1 MAKAPNT
8 VIGLDLGRYALKSV
22 VLQRKGPGRLALTQ
36 YASRPL
42 QQPIATSEQLTT
54 ELRALFKDL
63 GGGAKPCSVAVS
75 TADAILR
82 IIDQPETP
90 TEILRD
96 ALRFNGMTLLNQD
109 CREFVFD
116 CDQIA
121 VTSPDALDQGK
132 KRYLVGGLPR
142 PHITHIHQA
151 LEAANTNVHGL
162 QLAPV
167 SLFNAFEFA
176 QPELFAQHGF
186 LLVDIGFASSTMI
199 LGAKRELVLVRTV
212 DVGGQSIVEALMAL
226 SGESRE
232 AVLIALEQEDEVM
245 VENARMALMNLTR
258 EVSSSIGFF
267 EARREESIS
276 QIFVS
281 GGTAKSKTLLKVMG
295 EELHLPCKSWN
306 ALEACEVNLPASK
319 RETFADDALDLH
331 VACGAAAEVLNS

>member
-22 VLQRKGPGRLALTQ
+22 VMQRKGPGRVALTQ

-42 QQPIATSEQLTT
+42 QQPIETPEQLTS
-54 ELRALFKDL
+54 ELKALFKEI
-63 GGGAKPCSVAVS
+63 GAGSKPCSVAVS
-75 TADAILR
+75 SADAIIR

-96 ALRFNGMTLLNQD
+96 ALRFNGMTLLNQE

-116 CDQIA
+116 CDRIE
-121 VTSPDALDQGK
+121 VTTPESLEQGK
-132 KRYLVGGLPR
+132 QRYLVGGLPR
-142 PHITHIHQA
+142 PQISGVHQA
-151 LEAANTNVHGL
+151 LEAASTNVHGM

-167 SLFNAFEFA
+167 ALFNAFEFA
-176 QPELFAQHGF
+176 QPELFTQHGF
-186 LLVDIGFASSTMI
+186 LLVDIGFSSSAMI

-306 ALEACEVNLPASK
+306 ALEACELHLPSNK
-319 RETFADDALDLH
+319 RETFAVDALDLH
-331 VACGAAAEVLNS
+331 VACGAAAEVLHS

>member
-22 VLQRKGPGRLALTQ
+22 VMQRKGPGRVALTQ

-42 QQPIATSEQLTT
+42 EAPIQTTDQLAT
-54 ELRALFKDL
+54 ELRALFKEL

-75 TADAILR
+75 SADAILR
-82 IIDQPETP
+82 IIEQPETP
-90 TEILRD
+90 TEILRE
-96 ALRFNGMTLLNQD
+96 ALRFNGTTLLNQD
-109 CREFVFD
+109 CREFIFD
-116 CDQIA
+116 CDRIQA
-121 VTSPDALDQGK
+121 SSPDTAGQK
-132 KRYLVGGLPR
+132 QRYLVGGLPR
-142 PHITHIHQA
+142 PQISSLQQA
-151 LEAANTNVHGL
+151 LEATNTNVHGL

-167 SLFNAFEFA
+167 ALFNAFEFA
-176 QPELFAQHGF
+176 QPEVFSQHGF
-186 LLVDIGFASSTMI
+186 FLVDIGFSSSTMI

-226 SGESRE
+226 SGEARE

-258 EVSSSIGFF
+258 EVASSIGFF
-267 EARREESIS
+267 EARREESIP

-295 EELHLPCKSWN
+295 EELHLPCHSWN
-306 ALEACEVNLPASK
+306 ALQACEVNLPSGK
-319 RETFADDALDLH
+319 RETFEADSLDLH
-331 VACGAAAEVLNS
+331 VACGAAAEILQS

>member
-22 VLQRKGPGRLALTQ
+22 VMQRKGPGRVALTQ
-36 YASRPL
+36 YASRTL
-42 QQPIATSEQLTT
+42 QQPIENSEQLTA
-54 ELRALFKDL
+54 ELRSLFKEL

-75 TADAILR
+75 SADAIIR

-90 TEILRD
+90 TDVLRE

-109 CREFVFD
+109 CRNFVFD
-116 CDQIA
+116 CDRIE
-121 VTSPDALDQGK
+121 VTSPDALESGK

-142 PHITHIHQA
+142 PQITSVQHA
-151 LEAANTNVHGL
+151 LEAANTSVHGL

-176 QPELFAQHGF
+176 QPELFSEHGF
-186 LLVDIGFASSTMI
+186 LLLDIGFSSSTMI
-199 LGAKRELVLVRTV
+199 LGAKRELVLIRTV

-267 EARREESIS
+267 EGRREESIS

-281 GGTAKSKTLLKVMG
+281 GGTAKSKTLLKVMS

-306 ALEACEVNLPASK
+306 ALEACEVQLPAQK
-319 RETFADDALDLH
+319 RETYHADALDLH
-331 VACGAAAEVLNS
+331 VACGAAAEVLHS

>member
-22 VLQRKGPGRLALTQ
+22 VMQRKGPGRVALTQ

-42 QQPIATSEQLTT
+42 QTPIETTEQLTA
-54 ELRALFKDL
+54 ELRALFKEL
-63 GGGAKPCSVAVS
+63 GCGAKPCSVAVS
-75 TADAILR
+75 SADSLLR
-82 IIDQPETP
+82 IIDQPDTP
-90 TEILRD
+90 TDILRE

-109 CREFVFD
+109 CRDFVFD
-116 CDQIA
+116 CDRIA
-121 VTSPDALDQGK
+121 VSSPDSLEQGK
-132 KRYLVGGLPR
+132 QRYLVGGLPR
-142 PHITHIHQA
+142 PHIANVHSA
-151 LEAANTNVHGL
+151 LEATNTNVHGL
-162 QLAPV
+162 QLAPIA
-167 SLFNAFEFA
+167 LFNAFEFA
-176 QPELFAQHGF
+176 QPDLFSQHGF
-186 LLVDIGFASSTMI
+186 LLVDIGFSSSTMI

-226 SGESRE
+226 SGEARE
-232 AVLIALEQEDEVM
+232 SVLIALEQEDEVM

-306 ALEACEVNLPASK
+306 ALEACELHLPSHK
-319 RETFADDALDLH
+319 RDTFEADSLDLH
-331 VACGAAAEVLNS
+331 VACGAAAEVLQS